1 MFVLMIA
8 IYMHEDIQSPT
19 LPRLN
24 RTRLDAGSPTR
35 RRAKRDY
42 WEKEREKLVASLEE
56 RIAAQRDAI
65 PLREL
70 LAADI
75 PEILKGLFRQ
85 RAYKLVRE
93 EKPLGLHTLREYEL
107 DDPEV
112 RRQLRQLR
120 DMLAERLVFD
130 RSELKP
136 VLNFGVGLQFDVLAK
151 PRSALEHLLYQHVVE
166 RNRDDILV
174 VLRGLGEEQQYLRGL
189 VDRISGYPPGPVT
202 KEAFLA
208 ACHQVEREVYGKD
221 PVAALV
227 QDLKQYQHY
236 CRNLLGREPEQDGF
250 LIDNQTVLAML
261 FERNLPELAENLLPE
276 LTQKEAWEIHEI
288 EKLVADYLTNGT
300 AMLPMTPV
308 EAGAQ
313 VSVDMTEVLE
323 EAASEIESRLVHAA
337 MSELQ
342 QAPPE
347 SPTPTENEPVIAT
360 QEKTGSHASSGAAE
374 SALQPEAESPAMVT
388 EPAPVAA
395 EPEVKPKIK
404 IRFDEEEQL
413 VHRAKIEQQPAG
425 PFPSLYHLIDDKSRR
440 AFIRKIFQRD
450 ADAYLEFI
458 DRLEPLQTWKEA
470 KAVLDAELGLRNI
483 NPYSKEAV
491 QLSDLLFGRYFSKR

>member
-1 MFVLMIA
+1 MIA
-8 IYMHEDIQSPT
+8 TDMHEDIQSPT
-19 LPRLN
+19 LPMLS
-24 RTRLDAGSPTR
+24 RTRLDASSPTR

-42 WEKEREKLVASLEE
+42 WEKEREKLVATLEE
-56 RIAAQRDAI
+56 RIAGQRDAI

-85 RAYKLVRE
+85 RAHKLVRE

-112 RRQLRQLR
+112 RRQLRLLR

-136 VLNFGVGLQFDVLAK
+136 VLNFGVSLQFDVLAK

-189 VDRISGYPPGPVT
+189 VDRIAGYPPGPVT

-208 ACHQVEREVYGKD
+208 ACHQVEREVYGGD

-227 QDLKQYQHY
+227 QDLKQYQRY
-236 CRNLLGREPEQDGF
+236 CRSLLGREPEQDGF

-276 LTQKEAWEIHEI
+276 FTQQEAWEIHEI
-288 EKLVADYLTNGT
+288 ERLVTNYLANGAAT
-300 AMLPMTPV
+300 LPMAPL
-308 EAGAQ
+308 EGGAP

-337 MSELQ
+337 VSELQ
-342 QAPPE
+342 HAPLE
-347 SPTPTENEPVIAT
+347 SPTPVEHAPAIAAS
-360 QEKTGSHASSGAAE
+360 EKTELHTISSD
-374 SALQPEAESPAMVT
+374 LQPPIEPPALVA
-388 EPAPVAA
+388 EPAAAVA
-395 EPEVKPKIK
+395 EPEFKPKIK

-470 KAVLDAELGLRNI
+470 KALLDAELGLRNV

>member
-1 MFVLMIA
+1 MIA
-8 IYMHEDIQSPT
+8 TDMHEDIQSPA
-19 LPRLN
+19 LPMRN

-42 WEKEREKLVASLEE
+42 WEQEREKLVATLEE
-56 RIAAQRDAI
+56 RIAAQRDAV

-112 RRQLRQLR
+112 RRQLRLLR

-189 VDRISGYPPGPVT
+189 VDRIAGYPPGPVT

-208 ACHQVEREVYGKD
+208 ACHQVEREVYGSD

-227 QDLKQYQHY
+227 QDLKQYQRY
-236 CRNLLGREPEQDGF
+236 CRSLLGREPEQDGF

-276 LTQKEAWEIHEI
+276 FTQKEAWEIHEI
-288 EKLVADYLTNGT
+288 EKLVADYLANGAAT
-300 AMLPMTPV
+300 LPMTPL
-308 EAGAQ
+308 EGGAP

-337 MSELQ
+337 VSEMQ
-342 QAPPE
+342 HAPPTPAE
-347 SPTPTENEPVIAT
+347 SMPAIVI
-360 QEKTGSHASSGAAE
+360 QEKTESHASAGAAE
-374 SALQPEAESPAMVT
+374 FALPPQAESPAMMV
-388 EPAPVAA
+388 EPVPAVAG
-395 EPEVKPKIK
+395 PEVKPKIK

-413 VHRAKIEQQPAG
+413 VHRSKIEQQPAG

-470 KAVLDAELGLRNI
+470 KAVLDAELGLRNV

>member
-1 MFVLMIA
+1 MIA
-8 IYMHEDIQSPT
+8 TDMHEDIQSPT
-19 LPRLN
+19 LSTLN
-24 RTRLDAGSPTR
+24 RSRFDVSSPTR

-42 WEKEREKLVASLEE
+42 WEKEREKLVAALEE
-56 RIAAQRDAI
+56 RIAAARDTVS
-65 PLREL
+65 LREL

-85 RAYKLVRE
+85 RAHKLVRE

-112 RRQLRQLR
+112 RRQLRLLR

-136 VLNFGVGLQFDVLAK
+136 VLNFGVSLQFDVLAK

-189 VDRISGYPPGPVT
+189 VDRIAGYPPGPVT

-208 ACHQVEREVYGKD
+208 ACHQVEREVYGGD

-236 CRNLLGREPEQDGF
+236 CRSLLGREPDQDGF

-276 LTQKEAWEIHEI
+276 FTQKEAWEIREI
-288 EKLVADYLTNGT
+288 EKLVADYLANGA
-300 AMLPMTPV
+300 AMLPITPV
-308 EAGAQ
+308 EGGAP

-337 MSELQ
+337 VSELQ
-342 QAPPE
+342 HAPLE
-347 SPTPTENEPVIAT
+347 SPTPAEHAPAIAAS
-360 QEKTGSHASSGAAE
+360 EKTELHTISSDLQSPIE
-374 SALQPEAESPAMVT
+374 PPALVA
-388 EPAPVAA
+388 EPAAAVA

-450 ADAYLEFI
+450 ADAYLEFV

-470 KAVLDAELGLRNI
+470 KALLDAELGLRNV

>member
-1 MFVLMIA
+1 MIA
-8 IYMHEDIQSPT
+8 TDMHEDIQSPT
-19 LPRLN
+19 LSTLN
-24 RTRLDAGSPTR
+24 RSRFDASSPTR

-42 WEKEREKLVASLEE
+42 WEKEREKLVAALED
-56 RIAAQRDAI
+56 RIAAARDTVS
-65 PLREL
+65 LREL

-85 RAYKLVRE
+85 RAHKLVRE

-112 RRQLRQLR
+112 RRQLRLLR

-136 VLNFGVGLQFDVLAK
+136 VLNFGVSLQFDVLAK

-189 VDRISGYPPGPVT
+189 VDRIAGYPPGPVT

-208 ACHQVEREVYGKD
+208 ACHQVEREVYGGD

-227 QDLKQYQHY
+227 QDLKQYQRY
-236 CRNLLGREPEQDGF
+236 CRSLLGREPDQDGF

-276 LTQKEAWEIHEI
+276 FTQKEAWEIREI
-288 EKLVADYLTNGT
+288 EKLVTDYLANGA
-300 AMLPMTPV
+300 AMLPITPA
-308 EAGAQ
+308 EGGAP

-337 MSELQ
+337 VSELQ
-342 QAPPE
+342 HAPLE
-347 SPTPTENEPVIAT
+347 SPTPAEHAPAIAAS
-360 QEKTGSHASSGAAE
+360 EKTELHTFSD
-374 SALQPEAESPAMVT
+374 LQPPIEPPVLVA
-388 EPAPVAA
+388 EPAAAVA

-450 ADAYLEFI
+450 ADAYLEFV

-470 KAVLDAELGLRNI
+470 KALLDAELGLRNV

>member
-1 MFVLMIA
+1 
-8 IYMHEDIQSPT
+8 MHEDIQSPT
-19 LPRLN
+19 LSTLN
-24 RTRLDAGSPTR
+24 RSRFDASSPTR

-42 WEKEREKLVASLEE
+42 WEKEREKLVAALED
-56 RIAAQRDAI
+56 RIAAARDTVS
-65 PLREL
+65 LREL

-85 RAYKLVRE
+85 RAHKLVRE

-112 RRQLRQLR
+112 RRQLRLLR

-136 VLNFGVGLQFDVLAK
+136 VLNFGVSLQFDVLAK

-189 VDRISGYPPGPVT
+189 VDRIAGYPPGPVT

-208 ACHQVEREVYGKD
+208 ACHQVEREVYGGD
-221 PVAALV
+221 PVTALV
-227 QDLKQYQHY
+227 QDLKQYQRY
-236 CRNLLGREPEQDGF
+236 CRSLLGREPDQDGF

-276 LTQKEAWEIHEI
+276 FTQKEAWEIREI
-288 EKLVADYLTNGT
+288 EKLVTDYLANGA
-300 AMLPMTPV
+300 AMLPITPA
-308 EAGAQ
+308 EGGAP

-337 MSELQ
+337 VSELQ
-342 QAPPE
+342 HAPLE
-347 SPTPTENEPVIAT
+347 SPTPAEHAPAIAAS
-360 QEKTGSHASSGAAE
+360 EKTELHTFSSD
-374 SALQPEAESPAMVT
+374 LQPPIEPPVLVA
-388 EPAPVAA
+388 EPAAAVA

-450 ADAYLEFI
+450 ADAYLEFV

-470 KAVLDAELGLRNI
+470 KALLDAELGLRNV

>member
-1 MFVLMIA
+1 
-8 IYMHEDIQSPT
+8 MHEDIQSPT
-19 LPRLN
+19 HPMPSRM
-24 RTRLDAGSPTR
+24 RLDASSPTR

-42 WEKEREKLVASLEE
+42 WEKEREKLVAALEE

-85 RAYKLVRE
+85 RAHKLVRE

-112 RRQLRQLR
+112 RLQLRRLR

-189 VDRISGYPPGPVT
+189 VDRIAGYPPGPVT

-208 ACHQVEREVYGKD
+208 ACHQVEREVYGRD
-221 PVAALV
+221 PAAALV
-227 QDLKQYQHY
+227 QDLKQYQRY
-236 CRNLLGREPEQDGF
+236 CRSLLGREPEQDGF

-276 LTQKEAWEIHEI
+276 FTQQEAWEIHEI
-288 EKLVADYLTNGT
+288 EKLVADYLANGAAT
-300 AMLPMTPV
+300 LPMAPL
-308 EAGAQ
+308 EGGAP

-337 MSELQ
+337 VSELQ
-342 QAPPE
+342 HAPPE
-347 SPTPTENEPVIAT
+347 PLAESSPAIVISERTESP
-360 QEKTGSHASSGAAE
+360 ASAGAAE
-374 SALQPEAESPAMVT
+374 FAVPPQVESPSLALAVEP
-388 EPAPVAA
+388 EPAVA

-413 VHRAKIEQQPAG
+413 VHRSKIEQQPAG

-470 KAVLDAELGLRNI
+470 KAVLDAELGLRNV

>member
-1 MFVLMIA
+1 MIA
-8 IYMHEDIQSPT
+8 TDMHEDIQSPT
-19 LPRLN
+19 LSTLN
-24 RTRLDAGSPTR
+24 RSRFDVSSPTR

-42 WEKEREKLVASLEE
+42 WEKEREKLVAALEE
-56 RIAAQRDAI
+56 RIAAARDTVS
-65 PLREL
+65 LREL

-85 RAYKLVRE
+85 RAHKLVRE

-112 RRQLRQLR
+112 RRQLRLLR

-136 VLNFGVGLQFDVLAK
+136 VLNFGVSLQFDVLAK

-189 VDRISGYPPGPVT
+189 VDRIAGYPPGPVT

-208 ACHQVEREVYGKD
+208 ACHQVEREVYGGD

-227 QDLKQYQHY
+227 QDLKQYQRY
-236 CRNLLGREPEQDGF
+236 CRSLLGREPDQDGF

-276 LTQKEAWEIHEI
+276 FTQKEAWEIREI
-288 EKLVADYLTNGT
+288 EKLVADYLANGA
-300 AMLPMTPV
+300 AMLPITPV
-308 EAGAQ
+308 EGGAP

-337 MSELQ
+337 VSELQ
-342 QAPPE
+342 HAPLE
-347 SPTPTENEPVIAT
+347 QPTPAEHAPAIAAS
-360 QEKTGSHASSGAAE
+360 EKTELHTFSD
-374 SALQPEAESPAMVT
+374 LQPPLEPPALVA
-388 EPAPVAA
+388 EPAAAVA

-425 PFPSLYHLIDDKSRR
+425 PFPSLYHVIDDKSRR

-450 ADAYLEFI
+450 ADAYLEFV

-470 KAVLDAELGLRNI
+470 KALLDAELGLRNV

>member
-1 MFVLMIA
+1 
-8 IYMHEDIQSPT
+8 MHEDIQSPT
-19 LPRLN
+19 LSTLN
-24 RTRLDAGSPTR
+24 RSRFDVSSPTR

-42 WEKEREKLVASLEE
+42 WEKEREKLVAALEE
-56 RIAAQRDAI
+56 RIAAARDTVS
-65 PLREL
+65 LREL

-85 RAYKLVRE
+85 RAHKLVRE

-112 RRQLRQLR
+112 RRQLRLLR

-136 VLNFGVGLQFDVLAK
+136 VLNFGVSLQFDVLAK

-189 VDRISGYPPGPVT
+189 VDRIAGYPPGPVT

-208 ACHQVEREVYGKD
+208 ACHQVEREVYGGD

-227 QDLKQYQHY
+227 QDLKQYQRY
-236 CRNLLGREPEQDGF
+236 CRSLLGREPDQDGF

-276 LTQKEAWEIHEI
+276 FTQKEAWEIREI
-288 EKLVADYLTNGT
+288 EKLVADYLANGA
-300 AMLPMTPV
+300 AMLPITPV
-308 EAGAQ
+308 EGGAP

-323 EAASEIESRLVHAA
+323 EAASEIESRLA
-337 MSELQ
+337 
-342 QAPPE
+342 
-347 SPTPTENEPVIAT
+347 
-360 QEKTGSHASSGAAE
+360 
-374 SALQPEAESPAMVT
+374 
-388 EPAPVAA
+388 
-395 EPEVKPKIK
+395 
-404 IRFDEEEQL
+404 
-413 VHRAKIEQQPAG
+413 
-425 PFPSLYHLIDDKSRR
+425 RR
-440 AFIRKIFQRD
+440 PR
-450 ADAYLEFI
+450 
-458 DRLEPLQTWKEA
+458 
-470 KAVLDAELGLRNI
+470 
-483 NPYSKEAV
+483 
-491 QLSDLLFGRYFSKR
+491 

>member
-1 MFVLMIA
+1 
-8 IYMHEDIQSPT
+8 MHEDIQSPT
-19 LPRLN
+19 LSTLN
-24 RTRLDAGSPTR
+24 RSRFDVSSPTR

-42 WEKEREKLVASLEE
+42 WEKEREKLVAALEE
-56 RIAAQRDAI
+56 RIAAARDTVS
-65 PLREL
+65 LREL

-85 RAYKLVRE
+85 RAHKLVRE

-112 RRQLRQLR
+112 RRQLRLLR

-136 VLNFGVGLQFDVLAK
+136 VLNFGVSLQFDVLAK

-189 VDRISGYPPGPVT
+189 VDRIAGYPPGPVT

-208 ACHQVEREVYGKD
+208 ACHQVEREVYGGD

-227 QDLKQYQHY
+227 QDLKQYQRY
-236 CRNLLGREPEQDGF
+236 CRSLLGREPDQDGF

-276 LTQKEAWEIHEI
+276 FTQKEAWEIREI
-288 EKLVADYLTNGT
+288 EKLVADYLANGA
-300 AMLPMTPV
+300 AMLPITPV
-308 EAGAQ
+308 EGGAP

-337 MSELQ
+337 VSELQ
-342 QAPPE
+342 HAPLE
-347 SPTPTENEPVIAT
+347 QPTPAEHTPAIAAS
-360 QEKTGSHASSGAAE
+360 EKTELHTFSD
-374 SALQPEAESPAMVT
+374 LQPPT
-388 EPAPVAA
+388 EPPALVAEPAAAVA

-450 ADAYLEFI
+450 ADAYLEFV

-470 KAVLDAELGLRNI
+470 KALLDAELGLRNV